1 MAFIDF
7 RKAFDTICRTKLW
20 TVLPK
25 NGLRGKIAIALQ
37 SMYAIVKAR
46 VRAGGELTDVFL
58 CPRGLKQGEVCSPV
72 LVSLFI
78 NELTKDIIESGKHGI
93 QLASDLIELLIL
105 LFADDVV
112 LLSDSV
118 FGLQTQLNIL
128 FNTAKRLD
136 LIVNLDKSN
145 IVVFRNGGHLAL
157 NETWY
162 FGNEKLEVVNMYK
175 YLGVYKAHVLTYSK
189 RPCRS
194 SQKGNASNY
203 ETFMVHW

>member
-1 MAFIDF
+1 M
-7 RKAFDTICRTKLW
+7 CSS
-20 TVLPK
+20 VL
-25 NGLRGKIAIALQ
+25 
-37 SMYAIVKAR
+37 
-46 VRAGGELTDVFL
+46 F
-58 CPRGLKQGEVCSPV
+58 
-72 LVSLFI
+72 SLFI

-93 QLASDLIELLIL
+93 QLAPDLIEWLIL

-118 FGLQTQLNIL
+118 FGLQTQMIVL

-136 LIVNLDKSN
+136 LIINLDKSN

-157 NETWY
+157 NEKWC
-162 FGNEKLEVVNMYK
+162 FGNEEPE
-175 YLGVYKAHVLTYSK
+175 GGDRKAHVLTYSK

>member
-1 MAFIDF
+1 
-7 RKAFDTICRTKLW
+7 
-20 TVLPK
+20 
-25 NGLRGKIAIALQ
+25 
-37 SMYAIVKAR
+37 MYAIVKAR
-46 VRAGGELTDVFL
+46 VRAGWELTDVFL

-72 LVSLFI
+72 LFSLFI
-78 NELTKDIIESGKHGI
+78 NELTKDITESGKHGI
-93 QLASDLIELLIL
+93 QLAPDLIELLVL

-157 NETWY
+157 NEKWY

-175 YLGVYKAHVLTYSK
+175 YKAHVLTYSK

>member
-7 RKAFDTICRTKLW
+7 RKAVDTICRTKLW
-20 TVLPK
+20 TVPHR
-25 NGLRGKIAIALQ
+25 NGFRGKIAIALQ
-37 SMYAIVKAR
+37 SRYAIVKAR
-46 VRAGGELTDVFL
+46 VRAGVGVGGGELTDVFL
-58 CPRGLKQGEVCSPV
+58 CPRGLKQGEVCSP
-72 LVSLFI
+72 LLFSLFI

-93 QLASDLIELLIL
+93 QLAPDLIELLIL

-118 FGLQTQLNIL
+118 FGLQTQLNVL

-157 NETWY
+157 NERWW
-162 FGNEKLEVVNMYK
+162 FG
-175 YLGVYKAHVLTYSK
+175 
-189 RPCRS
+189 
-194 SQKGNASNY
+194 
-203 ETFMVHW
+203 

>member
-1 MAFIDF
+1 M
-7 RKAFDTICRTKLW
+7 
-20 TVLPK
+20 
-25 NGLRGKIAIALQ
+25 GG
-37 SMYAIVKAR
+37 
-46 VRAGGELTDVFL
+46 GGEGGGLTDVFL
-58 CPRGLKQGEVCSPV
+58 CPRGLKQGKVCSPV
-72 LVSLFI
+72 VFSLFI
-78 NELTKDIIESGKHGI
+78 NELTKDIFESGKHSI
-93 QLASDLIELLIL
+93 QLAPDLIELLIL

-157 NETWY
+157 NEKWY

-175 YLGVYKAHVLTYSK
+175 YLGVYFTTRLTFSHTLNDLADRAK
-189 RPCRS
+189 REC
-194 SQKGNASNY
+194 
-203 ETFMVHW
+203 